1 MHGPYKRTLIKH
13 WRPDPLLFVR
23 MIKKGKCKSG
33 AFRMV
38 GCQLGPHQRAHS
50 GHDLGDRYYWL
61 NPDPS
66 HLGPFGVEVDLPN
79 ISTATSHY
87 GVAIVIFRGKKPS
100 HATTSLKLMAASNS
114 RM

>member
-1 MHGPYKRTLIKH
+1 MNAVEVADIDFQSVSLACLERSVANSVHTSACI
-13 WRPDPLLFVR
+13 PLTIWAIAAIGL
-23 MIKKGKCKSG
+23 S
-33 AFRMV
+33 
-38 GCQLGPHQRAHS
+38 QTH
-50 GHDLGDRYYWL
+50 
-61 NPDPS
+61 S

-79 ISTATSHY
+79 ISTARSHY